1 MAVLSRDGVSI
12 KTPFVS
18 LARSIVYS
26 HRQDTSYLNRTRV
39 QAPAYSVPEVPD
51 VTQYTYEDSSLNPT
65 GRDASDDGTN
75 GTTNFINRKNYRK
88 NNILISTLNTRT
100 ISQVSRKLELINSAS
115 KNHADVI
122 CLQEHRIYHEAN
134 EELLIKKL
142 ENYHLITSSATKNSC
157 NASVSGVGILISSD
171 AYKACISIEKVSDR
185 IVIMMLNGN
194 PLTTIINCY
203 SPTNASSEEDVTEFY
218 KELTTVVSAVPAHN
232 MLFICGDFN
241 AKLGTD
247 NALFSYHTETNRN
260 GDLLNEF
267 ANQFNLT
274 AANTNFQKKSSK
286 LWSFTYPGG
295 VHAQLDYILVRRKW
309 QRSIKDCQAYNSFE
323 NVGSGHRIV
332 SCKCK
337 MSYRSTKP
345 PPKDPMKSIDW
356 KRVIRD
362 GNLRHNFAVA
372 VHNRYQLLLDEIP
385 DRNPSNEYNALIRA
399 NREVSLNTLPKRP
412 KLSSMGNKYTTCS
425 STPDIQQCR
434 EKQKTAS
441 ITNRT
446 SPTTNTRKQLQ
457 EAKEELDEMYKLK
470 LESLIQEKTMTLEKE
485 HEQKKHSSSWKTLR
499 EITNKKTIPLTRLKG
514 ANSKERLY
522 KWFQHFKNLLGT
534 PEIDTSS
541 FETDPF
547 FNKKISNPLPIS
559 TKPFSLHELRK
570 SLENVKISKAPGLDG
585 IPAFLWKELLY
596 FCNKTFEGN
605 KPEAFSTSCLK
616 PIPKT
621 GDLGSTDNYQEISL
635 TAIASKIYNSM
646 LLSRISKYIEP
657 ILRHNQNGF
666 RKGRSTLPQILAI
679 RRIIEEIKIAKKE
692 ESLIFIDFSKAFDSI
707 SRSKMFHILSLYGI
721 PPQIIDAMKIVYENA
736 SCVIQSPDGTTE
748 PFLTFHGVLQ
758 GDTLA
763 PYLFVIVVD
772 YILRQS
778 VDNIHT
784 NGITIKKQTSRRHP
798 SKHLT
803 DLDYADDMAL
813 ISDTLPKAQEL
824 LNSLKKASN
833 KIGLFLNAKKT
844 KYMTIN
850 VDANHPPVTAQS
862 GQVLE
867 EVLDFKFLGSY
878 IADSRKDFMTRKGQ
892 AWDVCNKL

>member
-1 MAVLSRDGVSI
+1 M
-12 KTPFVS
+12 
-18 LARSIVYS
+18 YC
-26 HRQDTSYLNRTRV
+26 Y
-39 QAPAYSVPEVPD
+39 
-51 VTQYTYEDSSLNPT
+51 
-65 GRDASDDGTN
+65 
-75 GTTNFINRKNYRK
+75 
-88 NNILISTLNTRT
+88 
-100 ISQVSRKLELINSAS
+100 
-115 KNHADVI
+115 
-122 CLQEHRIYHEAN
+122 
-134 EELLIKKL
+134 
-142 ENYHLITSSATKNSC
+142 YHLITSSATNNSC
-157 NASVSGVGILISSD
+157 YASVGGVGILISSD
-171 AYKACISIEKVSDR
+171 AYKTCISIEKISDR
-185 IVIMMLNGN
+185 IVIMALNGN

-203 SPTNASSEEDVTEFY
+203 SPTNASSEEDVSEFY

-241 AKLGTD
+241 AKLGTG

-267 ANQFNLT
+267 ANQFHLT

-295 VHAQLDYILVRRKW
+295 VHAQLDCILVRRKW

-323 NVGSGHRIV
+323 NVGSDHRIV

-337 MSYRSTKP
+337 MSYWSTKP

-356 KRVIRD
+356 KRVIGD
-362 GNLRHNFAVA
+362 GNLRHDFAVA

-385 DRNPSNEYNALIRA
+385 DRNPSNEYDALITA

-412 KLSSMGNKYTTCS
+412 KLSPMGNKYTTCS

-434 EKQKTAS
+434 EKLKAAS

-457 EAKEELDEMYKLK
+457 EAKEEPDEMYKLK
-470 LESLIQEKTMTLEKE
+470 LESLIREKTMTLEKE
-485 HEQKKHSSSWKTLR
+485 HEQKKHSRSWKTLR
-499 EITNKKTIPLTRLKG
+499 EITNKKAIPLTRLKG
-514 ANSKERLY
+514 ANSKERLD

-585 IPAFLWKELLY
+585 IPAFLWKEPIFHEELLY

-621 GDLGSTDNYQEISL
+621 GDLGSTDNYRGISL

-657 ILRHNQNGF
+657 ILRNNQNGF

-692 ESLIFIDFSKAFDSI
+692 ASLIFIDFSKAFDSI

-721 PPQIIDAMKIVYENA
+721 PLQIIDAMKIVYENA
-736 SCVIQSPDGTTE
+736 SCVVQSPDGTTE
-748 PFLTFHGVLQ
+748 PFLTFQGVLQ

-803 DLDYADDMAL
+803 DLDYADDMVL

-824 LNSLKKASN
+824 LNSLEKASN
-833 KIGLFLNAKKT
+833 KVGLFLNAKKT

-867 EVLDFKFLGSY
+867 EVLDFKYLVP
-878 IADSRKDFMTRKGQ
+878 T
-892 AWDVCNKL
+892 